1 MHISGREHAQ
11 QYIANENYITFC
23 NGYNGFVMFR
33 NLQKTPIDSGSM
45 TFVKH
50 ATHYVPRSCLP
61 FASTWVH
68 PRFFAGSV
76 LLIFLVFVCCTI
88 MCLYVRSSVLWYPF
102 WFPHKYDV
110 RFVLYLQLFVGGR
123 MSYLRYL
130 CLFPHTGGQH
140 ILRCVFVVFFFI
152 LLSVS
157 LNCPLWLPLRY
168 FLTFIY

>member
-33 NLQKTPIDSGSM
+33 NLNKTPIDSGSM
-45 TFVKH
+45 TFVNH

-68 PRFFAGSV
+68 PRFFAGSCVAHHFSFCV
-76 LLIFLVFVCCTI
+76 LYY
-88 MCLYVRSSVLWYPF
+88 YVSLRSEFRVVISVLIS
-102 WFPHKYDV
+102 HKYDV